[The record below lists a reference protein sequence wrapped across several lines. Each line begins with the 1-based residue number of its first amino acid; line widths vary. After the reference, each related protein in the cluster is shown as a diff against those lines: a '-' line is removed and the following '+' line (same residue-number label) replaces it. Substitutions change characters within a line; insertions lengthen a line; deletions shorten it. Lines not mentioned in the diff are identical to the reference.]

1 MKKLACAAALGLSLL
16 SGTALAA
23 NPEGTWLSGDGG
35 TKVHISNCGGKL
47 CGKVVWL
54 QEPIDKKTGKPKTD
68 ALNPDPGKQSR
79 PMIGLQVVHGLAPN
93 GPNKWSGQIY
103 NADDGK
109 TYSANMQV
117 KDESTA
123 HVEGCVLGI
132 LCKGQT
138 WKRASN

>member
-1 MKKLACAAALGLSLL
+1 MKKLIYAAAFGLSML
-16 SGTALAA
+16 SGAAMAA
-23 NPEGTWLSGDGG
+23 NPEGIWLSGDGG

-68 ALNPDPGKQSR
+68 ELNPDPAKQSR
-79 PMIGLQVVHGLAPN
+79 PMIGLQVVHGLSPN

-109 TYSANMQV
+109 TYSANMEV